1 MVQCSVLKVSRSGYY
16 KWLNAEPS
24 KTQQKQ
30 LKIVSKIK
38 QLHSKYEQSY
48 GSPRMHRELQAESVD
63 CCENTVA
70 KLMRREGIAART
82 RRRFKV
88 VTTDSN
94 HDSPIA
100 ANLLGRDFQVEK
112 PNQVWLTDF
121 TYLHTQDG
129 ISYLCAVEDL
139 CSRKIVGWAV
149 SKKIDAALAC
159 KALQQAIDLRSPD
172 AGLILHSDRGSQY
185 ASDAF
190 RGLLDS
196 NAIQQSMSRKGNC
209 YDNAP
214 MESFFG
220 RLKTEYAHW
229 QDFTTIDDVT
239 RKITKYVSQF
249 YNVTRRHSSLGYV
262 SPVEYETKK
271 LYKSQLAS

>member
-1 MVQCSVLKVSRSGYY
+1 MSRSGYY
-16 KWLNAEPS
+16 KWLKREPS

-30 LKIVSKIK
+30 QEIVSKIK
-38 QLHSKYEQSY
+38 QVHLKYDQTY
-48 GSPRMHRELQAESVD
+48 GSPRMHRELQAEGVK

-70 KLMRREGIAART
+70 KLMRRQGIAART

-100 ANLLGRDFQVEK
+100 PNLLSREFVAEK

-121 TYLHTQDG
+121 TYLNTQDG
-129 ISYLCAVEDL
+129 VCYLCAVEDL

-159 KALQQAIDLRSPD
+159 KALQQAIDLRSPM

-185 ASDAF
+185 ASDTF

-196 NAIQQSMSRKGNC
+196 NAIRQSMSRKGNC

-220 RLKTEYAHW
+220 RFKTEYVYW
-229 QDFTTIDDVT
+229 QDFTSIEHVA
-239 RKITKYVSQF
+239 RSVGRYIGEF

-262 SPVEYETKK
+262 SPVEYENKK
-271 LYKSQLAS
+271 LYESQE

>member
-1 MVQCSVLKVSRSGYY
+1 
-16 KWLNAEPS
+16 
-24 KTQQKQ
+24 
-30 LKIVSKIK
+30 
-38 QLHSKYEQSY
+38 
-48 GSPRMHRELQAESVD
+48 MHRELQAENVD

-190 RGLLDS
+190 RGLLDR

-249 YNVTRRHSSLGYV
+249 YNVTRRHSSLGYA

-271 LYKSQLAS
+271 LYESQLAS

>member
-1 MVQCSVLKVSRSGYY
+1 MQCAVLKVSRSGYY
-16 KWLNAEPS
+16 KWLQREPS

-30 LKIVSKIK
+30 QEIVSKIK
-38 QLHSKYEQSY
+38 QVHLKYEQSY
-48 GSPRMHRELQAESVD
+48 GSPRMQRELQAEGVK

-70 KLMRREGIAART
+70 KLMRRERLAART

-100 ANLLGRDFQVEK
+100 ANLLGRDFVAEK
-112 PNQVWLTDF
+112 PDQVWLTDF
-121 TYLHTQDG
+121 TYLNTQDG
-129 ISYLCAVEDL
+129 VCYLCAVEDL
-139 CSRKIVGWAV
+139 CSRKIVGWAI

-159 KALQQAIDLRSPD
+159 KALQQAIDLRSPK

-185 ASDAF
+185 ASDTF

-196 NAIQQSMSRKGNC
+196 NAIRQSMSRKGNC

-220 RLKTEYAHW
+220 RLKTELIHW
-229 QDFTTIDDVT
+229 QDFTSLENAT
-239 RKITKYVSQF
+239 RKVGKYISQF
-249 YNVTRRHSSLGYV
+249 YNVTRRHSSLDFV
-262 SPVEYETKK
+262 SPVEYESKR
-271 LYKSQLAS
+271 LYESQLAS